1 MKVWLNY
8 GSEHSA
14 NLVMIGKFESTQ
26 DAKRANDL
34 LQKLMEQART
44 DEQGG
49 IIDSQGE
56 TDRFSEAMSK
66 LLSGASLYTLAPS
79 ELQQFNYHFD
89 VDVEGSSIVVRTDEI
104 DVSAVLKVLIRK
116 GARVEVYSAHD
127 YPEGGDSSQE

>member
-1 MKVWLNY
+1 M
-8 GSEHSA
+8 
-14 NLVMIGKFESTQ
+14 MIGKFESTQ

-66 LLSGASLYTLAPS
+66 LLSGAKLVHSCA
-79 ELQQFNYHFD
+79 
-89 VDVEGSSIVVRTDEI
+89 I
-104 DVSAVLKVLIRK
+104 
-116 GARVEVYSAHD
+116 GAATVQLPLRCRRGREQHSGKD
-127 YPEGGDSSQE
+127 R